1 MLSLLHSIF
10 GNHREGAYPESL
22 VKAAIERTVDCT
34 DPWLRA
40 VSGYRKKL
48 RPSVIRSIDFVVSL
62 VNRLP
67 PSQPLSLAG
76 YTNDKVM
83 KKFFISQDD
92 LRQVLV
98 TDRALGDFLV
108 GEGKECRSVYALLG
122 MEKQERVGFGVAL
135 SGDIVI
141 RDVPQ
146 VTVSFDIHRFLDP
159 TCDEREN
166 RRQLMRRAFDHLL
179 SLALKRLAGLKSE
192 RKDLERWRELLQA
205 KLALFEK
212 VGVGF
217 GDATDDIAI
226 SEEKLGRIEAQLK
239 ELGGEDRMLDVYLDV
254 VVDLLGHPEQYLVG
268 QQESVLVDSMGIKH
282 EEPAE
287 DVVELPLLVASNAEG
302 RHLVVLPVVL
312 QVEELKGLKR
322 QCIQLEEGRK

>member
-10 GNHREGAYPESL
+10 GNHREGVYPESL

-67 PSQPLSLAG
+67 PSRPLSLAG
-76 YTNDKVM
+76 YTDDKVM

-98 TDRALGDFLV
+98 TDRALGDFLD
-108 GEGKECRSVYALLG
+108 GEGKECGSVYALLG

-135 SGDIVI
+135 SGDVVI

-192 RKDLERWRELLQA
+192 RRDLERWRELLQA
-205 KLALFEK
+205 KLALLEK

-217 GDATDDIAI
+217 GDSTDDIVI
-226 SEEKLGRIEAQLK
+226 FEEKLGRIEAQLK

-268 QQESVLVDSMGIKH
+268 QQETVLVDSMGIKH
-282 EEPAE
+282 KEPAE

-312 QVEELKGLKR
+312 QVAELKGLK
-322 QCIQLEEGRK
+322 Q

>member
-1 MLSLLHSIF
+1 MLSLLQSIF

-67 PSQPLSLAG
+67 PSLPLSLAG
-76 YTNDKVM
+76 YTDDKVM

-92 LRQVLV
+92 LRKVLV
-98 TDRALGDFLV
+98 TDRALADFLG

-192 RKDLERWRELLQA
+192 RRDLERWRALLQA
-205 KLALFEK
+205 KLALLEK

-217 GDATDDIAI
+217 GDATDDITTF
-226 SEEKLGRIEAQLK
+226 EEKLGRIEAQLK
-239 ELGGEDRMLDVYLDV
+239 ELGGEDRVLDVYLDV

-268 QQESVLVDSMGIKH
+268 QQETVLVDSMGIKH

-302 RHLVVLPVVL
+302 RHLVVLPVML
-312 QVEELKGLKR
+312 QVAELRGLK
-322 QCIQLEEGRK
+322 K